1 LSPQPDNQK
10 PKTAAVRFARGETK
24 VPNLFQDLTGR
35 LRTQVSRI
43 FARARHYE

>member
-24 VPNLFQDLTGR
+24 VPNLFQDLTSQDR
-35 LRTQVSRI
+35 
-43 FARARHYE
+43 